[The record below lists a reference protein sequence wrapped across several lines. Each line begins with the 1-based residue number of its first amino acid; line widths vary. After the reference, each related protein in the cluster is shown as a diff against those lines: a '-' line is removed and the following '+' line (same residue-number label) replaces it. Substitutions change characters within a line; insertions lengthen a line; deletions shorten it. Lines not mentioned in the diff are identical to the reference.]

1 MGIPYNLAQMDPKG
15 TPTPN
20 LSENEGPFCA
30 QTNGQTNGQTHN
42 FLADPEP
49 LGTFSIIFWN
59 ILFGV
64 GFLFGQNIFWSEF
77 CGDSIPSGFEYDWCE
92 LWIW

>member
-1 MGIPYNLAQMDPKG
+1 MIVFGVVQEWIQIEKDQPAI
-15 TPTPN
+15 
-20 LSENEGPFCA
+20 
-30 QTNGQTNGQTHN
+30 
-42 FLADPEP
+42 ADPEP